1 MSHVTLTA
9 DFWALAWPRF
19 VQGIGMGCIFVPLQ
33 TLALNSIPP
42 HQMGHATAA
51 FNMVRNIGG
60 GIGVAF
66 ATAMLARR
74 SQFHQSTLAEHVDVW
89 SVETAE
95 RLRGWAGHFW
105 AHGADTFTAER
116 RALAMLY
123 RDAVGQA
130 QVLAYADDFRLI
142 SVLYWALL
150 ALILAM
156 HRVGG
161 ESEREAREGERGPAA
176 VAAE

>member
-1 MSHVTLTA
+1 
-9 DFWALAWPRF
+9 
-19 VQGIGMGCIFVPLQ
+19 
-33 TLALNSIPP
+33 
-42 HQMGHATAA
+42 
-51 FNMVRNIGG
+51 MVRNIGG

-66 ATAMLARR
+66 ATAMLSRR
-74 SQFHQSTLAEHVDVW
+74 SQYHQAMLAEHVDVW

-105 AHGADTFTAER
+105 THGADSFTAQR

-123 RDAVGQA
+123 RDTVGQA

-142 SVLYWALL
+142 SLLYWALL
-150 ALILAM
+150 ALILVM
-156 HRVGG
+156 HRVRTEGV
-161 ESEREAREGERGPAA
+161 REARAGERGPAA

>member
-1 MSHVTLTA
+1 
-9 DFWALAWPRF
+9 
-19 VQGIGMGCIFVPLQ
+19 MGCIFVPLQ
-33 TLALNSIPP
+33 TLALHTIPP
-42 HQMGHATAA
+42 HQMGNATAA

-74 SQFHQSTLAEHVDVW
+74 SQVHQSTLAEHVDVW

-123 RDAVGQA
+123 RDTVGQA

-161 ESEREAREGERGPAA
+161 GESEREARSGGRGSAA